1 MSATERKTK
10 TKATQTKEESKKSAP
25 ENDVNYYKQPVTVT
39 LIKDNNNYKDD
50 VTITHNG
57 INYQIKRGVPVQVP
71 RFIKLIIED
80 NYRQQM
86 AAYAY
91 AEKLNKEFIDKVN
104 EIGG

>member
-10 TKATQTKEESKKSAP
+10 TKATESKKSSTVSAP
-25 ENDVNYYKQPVTVT
+25 ETKISYLKQPVTVT

-50 VTITHNG
+50 VTITCNG
-57 INYQIKRGVPVQVP
+57 INYQIKRGIPVQVP

-86 AAYAY
+86 AADAY
-91 AEKLNKEFIDKVN
+91 AEKLNKEFFEKVN